1 MSPTE
6 RRSPKKMAKTATSNS
21 PVCARVNYR
30 QRTEKKTTKKQSWEG
45 RIPPL
50 CFLTYHSLGICQTF
64 RNLLP
69 FLRRWICFCICF
81 LSYVA
86 PTVAGLFCSHLPPWH
101 VFRTP
106 LVFFKPTPQITHTP
120 LFFFFFP
127 HRDEGWDGR
136 QNIVCAKTPPLKGV
150 RALGGEGSRKRALPT
165 SKCHPF
171 CLGAKSRSP
180 RNATTRISLPF
191 YLHVLAW
198 CSYQVH
204 G

>member
-30 QRTEKKTTKKQSWEG
+30 QRTEKKTKKQSWEG

-106 LVFFKPTPQITHTP
+106 LVFFKPTPQITHIP
-120 LFFFFFP
+120 LFFTFLTEM
-127 HRDEGWDGR
+127 RDGMAG
-136 QNIVCAKTPPLKGV
+136 KT
-150 RALGGEGSRKRALPT
+150 
-165 SKCHPF
+165 
-171 CLGAKSRSP
+171 
-180 RNATTRISLPF
+180 
-191 YLHVLAW
+191 
-198 CSYQVH
+198 
-204 G
+204 